1 MPRIGSVGVICS
13 VSTPYAIIGCHSG
26 RNSALCP
33 GPKSVKA
40 TYSIEGKT
48 DGLFAEQ
55 MTATIHRCAMHV
67 LSVKLNV
74 KNHVFYDS
82 TARTK

>member
-13 VSTPYAIIGCHSG
+13 VSTPYAIIGCNSG

-55 MTATIHRCAMHV
+55 MTATIDV

-74 KNHVFYDS
+74 KNHAFYDS